1 MSKNYNYLPNQYRKN
16 NLKINHNY
24 LSSQFSDYKKILK
37 KISKI
42 VQSNDFTLGKEV
54 DIFEKNIKKLINAK
68 NIVAVGSG
76 TDAIYLSL
84 KCLGIKEG
92 DEVITTPFT
101 FYATIGAI
109 VTSGAKPVFADIN
122 YDYNISPIEIE
133 KKISKKTKAIIP
145 VHWAGKICNMREI
158 SKISKKYSIPII
170 EDACHAILAKRYNK
184 FAGNFGDMGCFSLHP
199 LKNLNAWGD
208 GGYIAVKNYK
218 NYKKLSLMRNHGL
231 INRNKNL
238 FFGYNSRL
246 DTIQAVVANHLLKK
260 LKNITKK
267 RIANAKY
274 LDLKLKKIK
283 DIELI
288 NRDKDSTEVFHLYCL
303 RIK

>member
-1 MSKNYNYLPNQYRKN
+1 
-16 NLKINHNY
+16 
-24 LSSQFSDYKKILK
+24 
-37 KISKI
+37 
-42 VQSNDFTLGKEV
+42 
-54 DIFEKNIKKLINAK
+54 
-68 NIVAVGSG
+68 
-76 TDAIYLSL
+76 
-84 KCLGIKEG
+84 
-92 DEVITTPFT
+92 
-101 FYATIGAI
+101 
-109 VTSGAKPVFADIN
+109 
-122 YDYNISPIEIE
+122 
-133 KKISKKTKAIIP
+133 
-145 VHWAGKICNMREI
+145 MREI

-199 LKNLNAWGD
+199 LKNLNVWGD

-303 RIK
+303 RIKKKRNIIIKELKKNSIDVKIHYPIPMHLQPAAKNMGYKKGDFPITEKISNETISLPVHEYITKKDLNKIIAIFKNNYEKN